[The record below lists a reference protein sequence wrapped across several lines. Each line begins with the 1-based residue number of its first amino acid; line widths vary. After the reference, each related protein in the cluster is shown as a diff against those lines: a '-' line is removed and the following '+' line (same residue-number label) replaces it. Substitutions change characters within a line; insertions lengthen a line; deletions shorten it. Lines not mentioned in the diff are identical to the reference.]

1 MIIYISFILKMAA
14 VMRHITIIF
23 ENVHAGVTFE
33 SYREKEVEFWSV
45 PCKKDLNH
53 NGFRRH
59 K

>member
-23 ENVHAGVTFE
+23 ENVHAGMTFE
-33 SYREKEVEFWSV
+33 SYREVEFWSV

>member
-33 SYREKEVEFWSV
+33 SYREVEFWSV
-45 PCKKDLNH
+45 PCKK
-53 NGFRRH
+53 RI
-59 K
+59 